1 MKIVK
6 SLSLVL
12 IILSF
17 TSCSDSGSENLNS
30 TGSKHIY
37 TCPMHP
43 EVISD
48 QPGNCPKCNMKLV
61 LQDQDR
67 KSEYDYLLQPTN
79 EYVLSEINTVQLT
92 PKKLNH
98 IVQVTGTIEYDPRE
112 IHSVSARVSGRVEKM
127 YVKYEF
133 EPVRKGQKLLEIY
146 SEELLTEQEN
156 YIFLLAHDSDNTTL
170 IQASEKRLELLGL
183 DTRQIDQLRK
193 NKTAILSVIITSPYS
208 GHLHTISTNTS
219 EKLNESNSMSNM
231 STEKSDK
238 PNLWLR
244 EGAYVNKGENL
255 FTIYDTRRVW
265 AILNIPSD
273 HFTQISQGMPV
284 KIWFS
289 SGEAD
294 TIYSS
299 IAYVE
304 PILNQ
309 QNNSMLVRV
318 YLDNPNDKYKIGT
331 VLNAE
336 IDLGEKQGE
345 FVPEAAVLN
354 IGKDNVVFIKK
365 DKVFVSRLVQTGIKI
380 NGFVE
385 IISGIEKDEKIAQNA
400 QMMVDSESFVIY
412 TTSDK

>member
-17 TSCSDSGSENLNS
+17 VSCSDSGSENLNPTDS
-30 TGSKHIY
+30 SHVY

-61 LQDQDR
+61 LQNQDGN
-67 KSEYDYLLQPTN
+67 SEYDYLLQPTN
-79 EYVLSEINTVQLT
+79 EYVLSEISTVQLA
-92 PKKLNH
+92 PKKLNDV
-98 IVQVTGTIEYDPRE
+98 VQVTGTIEYDPRE
-112 IHSVSARVSGRVEKM
+112 IHSVSARVSGRVEKL

-133 EPVRKGQKLLEIY
+133 EPIRKGQKLLEIY

-156 YIFLLAHDSDNTTL
+156 YIFLLTYDKDNITL
-170 IQASEKRLELLGL
+170 IQAAEKRLELLGL
-183 DTRQIDQLRK
+183 DSGQIEKLKK
-193 NKTAILSVIITSPYS
+193 NKIAIQSVTITSPYS
-208 GHLHTISTNTS
+208 GHLHTVDQNASDKLNDNSSMSGMSS
-219 EKLNESNSMSNM
+219 EKSNAV
-231 STEKSDK
+231 D
-238 PNLWLR
+238 LWLR
-244 EGAYVNKGENL
+244 EGAYVSKGENL
-255 FTIYDTRRVW
+255 FTVYNTKRVW
-265 AILNIPSD
+265 AILNIPSE
-273 HFTQISQGMPV
+273 HLANISPGLPV

-289 SGEAD
+289 SGETD
-294 TIYSS
+294 TIYSA

-309 QNNSMLVRV
+309 QSNSMLARV
-318 YLDNPNDKYKIGT
+318 YLDNPYDKYKIGT
-331 VLNAE
+331 TLNAE
-336 IDLGEKQGE
+336 INLGEKQGE
-345 FVPEAAVLN
+345 FIPESAVLN

-365 DKVFVSRLVQTGIKI
+365 DKVFVSRLVQIGVKI

-400 QMMVDSESFVIY
+400 QMMVDSESFVVF
-412 TTSDK
+412 TTKTK